1 MSSLLCLTCASGA
14 AAPRFRVEWLTRP
27 PRVARMG
34 RGSPP
39 CRLTPRQSV
48 EAARQPVL
56 ARCRSDRVTALA
68 AAHIRKSGEVLERSA
83 DRIASD
89 ARVVSELARRRAWM
103 GHELSR
109 FAPPPRLK
117 SHRDVTPVARSARPA
132 TAPDRPRRSQKG
144 QLRITRTDAPPSHYP
159 IGRIRKEKGGT
170 RPRTGP
176 PRGRHRVAVYSN
188 SVSDS
193 TSRTRSTCPEI
204 GCLR

>member
-117 SHRDVTPVARSARPA
+117 IHRDVTPVARSARPA
-132 TAPDRPRRSQKG
+132 TAPNRPRRSQKKANHT
-144 QLRITRTDAPPSHYP
+144 LHVLTR
-159 IGRIRKEKGGT
+159 RKSLPDRENSEGK
-170 RPRTGP
+170 RRKAAENRAAQRTP
-176 PRGRHRVAVYSN
+176 PRGGLL
-188 SVSDS
+188 
-193 TSRTRSTCPEI
+193 EL
-204 GCLR
+204 GE

>member
-1 MSSLLCLTCASGA
+1 MSSLLCLTCAA
-14 AAPRFRVEWLTRP
+14 RFRVKWLTRP

-68 AAHIRKSGEVLERSA
+68 AAHIRKSGEVLEGSA

-89 ARVVSELARRRAWM
+89 ARVVRKLARRRAWM
-103 GHELSR
+103 VGHELSR

-117 SHRDVTPVARSARPA
+117 SHRDGTPVARNARPPA
-132 TAPDRPRRSQKG
+132 APDRPGRSQID
-144 QLRITRTDAPPSHYP
+144 QLRITALTRRPVTTRSGEFRRKKAESGREPGRPEDATAW
-159 IGRIRKEKGGT
+159 RFT
-170 RPRTGP
+170 
-176 PRGRHRVAVYSN
+176 
-188 SVSDS
+188 
-193 TSRTRSTCPEI
+193 RTR
-204 GCLR
+204 